1 MFDHFAD
8 SYYLWLLLL
17 IPIFLLLYW
26 KRRDRKGATLE
37 FSSLAI
43 LKQLQTPFWLRH
55 LPFLLRCLVLA
66 LLVVVLA
73 RPQSSATRE
82 EILSEGIDIVL
93 ALDLSSSMLSED
105 IQPNRIEAAKT
116 VVRDFIQ
123 GRHNDRIG
131 MVVFAAQGFTQ
142 CPLTLDYSVLVGLL
156 DDLKVGIIDDGTA
169 IGMGLATAVK
179 RLSSSAAESKVI
191 VLVTDGRNNTGEIDP
206 ITATDLAVTNEV
218 RVYTIGVGSH
228 GSAPYPVNDPLL
240 GRRYVQV
247 EVDVDEDTLKRIAD
261 TTGGKYFRAT
271 DRESLESIYAEIDT
285 LEKTEIEVKQ
295 YTRYGELFARPLGL
309 TSLILLIE
317 AGLSFT
323 VLRKIP

>member
-1 MFDHFAD
+1 MFDRFAD
-8 SYYLWLLLL
+8 GYYLWLLLL

-26 KRRDRKGATLE
+26 KRRDRKGATLK
-37 FSSLAI
+37 FSSLTI
-43 LKQLQTPFWLRH
+43 LKQIQTPFWLRH
-55 LPFLLRCLVLA
+55 LPFLLRCLGLG
-66 LLVVVLA
+66 LLIVVLA

-116 VVRDFIQ
+116 VARNFIQ

-131 MVVFAAQGFTQ
+131 MVVFAGQGFTQ
-142 CPLTLDYSVLVGLL
+142 CPLTLDYSVLVELL
-156 DDLKVGIIDDGTA
+156 DELNVGMIDDGTA

-179 RLSSSAAESKVI
+179 RLSRSETESKVI
-191 VLVTDGRNNTGEIDP
+191 VLVTDGRNNAGEIDP
-206 ITATDLAVTNEV
+206 VTATDLAVSNAI

-247 EVDVDEDTLKRIAD
+247 EVDVDEDTLRRIAD
-261 TTGGKYFRAT
+261 TTGGQYFRAT

-285 LEKTEIEVKQ
+285 LEKTEIEMKQ

-309 TSLILLIE
+309 ASLILLIE

>member
-1 MFDHFAD
+1 MFNRFAD

-17 IPIFLLLYW
+17 IPILLLLYW
-26 KRRDRKGATLE
+26 KRRDRKGATLK

-43 LKQLQTPFWLRH
+43 LKQIQTPFWLRH

-66 LLVVVLA
+66 LLIVVLA
-73 RPQSSATRE
+73 RPQSSSTRE
-82 EILSEGIDIVL
+82 EIRSEGIDIVL

-116 VVRDFIQ
+116 VAREFIQ

-179 RLSSSAAESKVI
+179 RLSRSETKSKVI

-206 ITATDLAVTNEV
+206 ITATDLAVSNEI

-240 GRRYVQV
+240 GRRYIQVQ
-247 EVDVDEDTLKRIAD
+247 VDVDEDTLKRIAD

-295 YTRYGELFARPLGL
+295 YTRYGELFVRPLSL
-309 TSLILLIE
+309 ASLILLIE

>member
-1 MFDHFAD
+1 MFNRFAD

-17 IPIFLLLYW
+17 IPILLLLYW
-26 KRRDRKGATLE
+26 KRRDRKGATLK

-43 LKQLQTPFWLRH
+43 LKQIQTPFWLRH

-66 LLVVVLA
+66 LLIVVLA
-73 RPQSSATRE
+73 RPQSSSTRE
-82 EILSEGIDIVL
+82 EIRSEGIDIVL

-116 VVRDFIQ
+116 VARDFIQ

-179 RLSSSAAESKVI
+179 RLSRSETKSKVI

-206 ITATDLAVTNEV
+206 ITATDLAVSNEI

-240 GRRYVQV
+240 GRRYIQVQ
-247 EVDVDEDTLKRIAD
+247 VDVDEDTLKRIAD

-295 YTRYGELFARPLGL
+295 YTRYGELFVRPLSL
-309 TSLILLIE
+309 ASLILLIE